1 MLILFENAQVRRCAP
16 GGIRTPDRRIRS
28 PMLYPAELRAPGAVL
43 SVERGWRP
51 RTTVYARCGA
61 TRPDQGMIEVSL
73 PIESTPRR
81 SAGRPRRP
89 DRCCA
94 VRHDGGALLGPDSY
108 EIGHLGGV

>member
-73 PIESTPRR
+73 PIESTPPHRGTPSPTRPVLRR
-81 SAGRPRRP
+81 AARWRRP
-89 DRCCA
+89 
-94 VRHDGGALLGPDSY
+94 PQ
-108 EIGHLGGV
+108 